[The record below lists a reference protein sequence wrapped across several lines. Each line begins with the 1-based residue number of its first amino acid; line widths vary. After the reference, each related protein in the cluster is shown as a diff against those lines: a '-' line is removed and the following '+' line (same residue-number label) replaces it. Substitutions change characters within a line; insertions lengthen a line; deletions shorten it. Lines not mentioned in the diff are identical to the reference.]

1 MLFCSTQ
8 DLFNNVMQNNI
19 RKTENNQLPAQVEA
33 VQITIN
39 EDDVSYA
46 IQKLSL
52 YDDPCSR
59 GIVTVFNSY
68 LKHKDFKR
76 MQEELEAAPE
86 SELPPHLLWDINAN
100 IGFSSVIF
108 PFIEKGGA
116 SC

>member
-1 MLFCSTQ
+1 MRSTKSK
-8 DLFNNVMQNNI
+8 NQNN
-19 RKTENNQLPAQVEA
+19 QFPAQVEA
-33 VQITIN
+33 GKITIN
-39 EDDVSYA
+39 EDDVNYA

-52 YDDPCSR
+52 YNDPCSR

-68 LKHKDFKR
+68 LMHKDFKR
-76 MQEELEAAPE
+76 MQQELDAAPD
-86 SELPPHLLWDINAN
+86 SDLPPHLLWDINAN